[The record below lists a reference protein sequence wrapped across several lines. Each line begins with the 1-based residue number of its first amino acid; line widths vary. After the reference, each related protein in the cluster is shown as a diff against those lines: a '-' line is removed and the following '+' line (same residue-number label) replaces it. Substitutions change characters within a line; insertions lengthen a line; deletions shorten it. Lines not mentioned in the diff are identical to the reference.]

1 MIIKYFGLNEFVVY
15 GLGLLAWLILF
26 FANKKMI
33 LSYLNTLLSSKKTGI
48 KTRDYFSFSPFTPS
62 PKKWEIS
69 YKDGIIDGMRI
80 QWHKNG
86 QKQQECNFKDGKQD
100 GMLTQWHE
108 NGQKQLE
115 RNYKKK

>member
-1 MIIKYFGLNEFVVY
+1 M
-15 GLGLLAWLILF
+15 
-26 FANKKMI
+26 KKI
-33 LSYLNTLLSSKKTGI
+33 LSYLNTLLSSKKTRI
-48 KTRDYFSFSPFTPS
+48 KTRDYFSFNPFTPS
-62 PKKWEIS
+62 PKKCEIS

-86 QKQQECNFKDGKQD
+86 QKQQESNFKDGKQD